1 MIRKHRTP
9 AAIIH
14 ALVQEAVTKNCEGEA
29 CKKKRVKKF
38 KLFIPNLLH
47 WSEGGVPTAHESVSS
62 ARPQLTSA
70 RGSLGSRSRSL
81 ARKPRTLF
89 YMLK

>member
-1 MIRKHRTP
+1 MYLQVVHYYDPESTGHL

-14 ALVQEAVTKNCEGEA
+14 ALVQEATTKNCEGEA

-47 WSEGGVPTAHESVSS
+47 
-62 ARPQLTSA
+62 
-70 RGSLGSRSRSL
+70 
-81 ARKPRTLF
+81 
-89 YMLK
+89 